1 MPSKSREN
9 TYGVFLSSSSYLPGV
24 LALSQSLNN
33 VNSVHPLTVFMTSSS
48 PELLDDI
55 NNHGLRYI
63 EVSPLQPPEAIREK
77 NISAGF
83 SRWNGTFAKLRVLE
97 QIQFN
102 KIVMLNADMMVN
114 RNIDFIFDSPHMSA
128 VAAGA
133 KAHPG
138 WEDLNSGFMVLE
150 PSIAVFN
157 QAMEILEDI
166 GTSHLEDFTALGDQD
181 IFQRLMPDWITST
194 HLQLPESFNA
204 FQDCLPSYERSGYL
218 ALKDAYVIHFE
229 CKPKPWDFRL
239 GSWMPVIYRS
249 LRWGS
254 LAEIRALRQY
264 RRCLAASDATS
275 F

>member
-102 KIVMLNADMMVN
+102 KIVMLDADMMVN

-166 GTSHLEDFTALGDQD
+166 GASHLEDFTALGDQD
-181 IFQRLMPDWITST
+181 IFQRLMPTGSHQRICNFLSHST
-194 HLQLPESFNA
+194 HSKTVCRLTRGAAILHSRMHMSSTLSAN
-204 FQDCLPSYERSGYL
+204 LSRGISGL
-218 ALKDAYVIHFE
+218 EAG
-229 CKPKPWDFRL
+229 C
-239 GSWMPVIYRS
+239 
-249 LRWGS
+249 
-254 LAEIRALRQY
+254 Q
-264 RRCLAASDATS
+264 
-275 F
+275 